1 MDMDLEYIS
10 DSVGLTHLPGQMAIA
25 GLLAEAHGEG
35 TVACAAGQMC
45 LGIDSS
51 ITYIQITDRFA
62 QTCHIH

>member
-1 MDMDLEYIS
+1 MDMDWDWNI
-10 DSVGLTHLPGQMAIA
+10 VGLTHLPGQMAIA

-51 ITYIQITDRFA
+51 ITYIQITDRFP